1 MTAKTSEVA
10 MSIQTL
16 LTVMACAAELAV
28 AATLPAPQR
37 SVPQFS
43 PQLPASAGHV
53 ATGGVRQ

>member
-1 MTAKTSEVA
+1 MTAMTSEVA

-16 LTVMACAAELAV
+16 STGMACAAELTV
-28 AATLPAPQR
+28 AAMLPAPQK
-37 SVPQFS
+37 SVPRFS